1 VSSRSTTY
9 TFVGK
14 DEFSRVAE
22 KVERKAGGMG
32 GKIGKMG
39 KNLAR
44 GATVAA
50 AGVAALGY
58 AGMKA
63 ITAAEGQA
71 SADAKLAQVFKSMGY
86 EKNTKAALDYANEL
100 ERTIGVDSEV
110 IEGAQTKLATFKD
123 LAKNQELLAR
133 TTKVAADLSAA
144 GFGDMSSASVGL
156 GKALQDPV
164 RGMTLLTRQGSLTKD
179 EQAKIAAEFER
190 TGDKAKAQESI
201 LKALEKQVGGVAEA
215 SADSSDKMAIAFDN
229 VVESIGMALLPAFNK
244 MAPVVQ
250 DAAEW
255 FSDKLMPALQD
266 MGAKIMPTLAKWW
279 GTVSKAIEDNRP
291 GLEKLWKVFQAV
303 GKVIVT
309 TVLPAYFKFQ
319 AFITKTLLKALG
331 ELGKFAPK
339 LATFFLRGL
348 AQIVRSFGSFYKV
361 VTGVLEGILTV
372 AEKTLGWL
380 PGIGDKIKDAKR
392 SFSEFRDHSVG
403 KIDAVADSLETAA
416 DKVEEWD
423 RAAGNAKEAK
433 VKADIA
439 NLKTNIAE
447 AKIKLNDPNL
457 TKDRKSEIK
466 ADIHDLNSKIRE
478 ANRELASIKSKTISL
493 KVVVSR
499 QGNVYQVTPGQV
511 GGAKPL
517 FMAKGGIVTRPTLAL
532 IGEAGPEAV
541 VPLSRSAKVAV
552 AGTGG
557 VTVNIYGGMDSK
569 EAIAREMH
577 KALLDLQRATGRP
590 LFPASA

>member
-1 VSSRSTTY
+1 MSSRSTTY
-9 TFVGK
+9 TFIGEDK
-14 DEFSRVAE
+14 FSRVAD

-32 GKIGKMG
+32 GKIAKGGRM
-39 KNLAR
+39 LAV
-44 GATVAA
+44 GASAAA

-63 ITAAEGQA
+63 ISAAEGQA

-100 ERTIGVDSEV
+100 EKTIGVDAEV

-123 LAKNQELLAR
+123 LAKNQQLLAR
-133 TTKVAADLSAA
+133 TTQVAADLSAA

-164 RGMTLLTRQGSLTKD
+164 RGMTLLTKQGSLTKD

-190 TGDKAKAQESI
+190 TGDKAAAQESI

-215 SADSSDKMAIAFDN
+215 SADSSDKMKIAFDN
-229 VVESIGMALLPAFNK
+229 VVESIGMALLPAFDK

-250 DAAEW
+250 NAAEW
-255 FSDKLMPALQD
+255 FSNKLMPAMQD
-266 MGAKIMPTLAKWW
+266 MGEKIMPTLSRWW
-279 GTVSKAIEDNRP
+279 DTVSQAIEDNRP

-319 AFITKTLLKALG
+319 AFISKTLLKVLGKLG
-331 ELGKFAPK
+331 EFAPK
-339 LATFFLRGL
+339 LASFWLRGL
-348 AQIVRSFGSFYKV
+348 AQIVRGFGGFYKV
-361 VTGVLEGILTV
+361 ATGVLEGILTV
-372 AEKTLGWL
+372 AEKTLGWI

-392 SFSEFRDHSVG
+392 SFSEFRDHSVD

-416 DKVEEWD
+416 DKVDEWD

-433 VKADIA
+433 IKANIADLKSNIATAKTELASKDLTKERKAELKADIA
-439 NLKTNIAE
+439 DLKEGVRE
-447 AKIKLNDPNL
+447 AKEKLAEV
-457 TKDRKSEIK
+457 RGKSV
-466 ADIHDLNSKIRE
+466 
-478 ANRELASIKSKTISL
+478 TIGVNVHFKRSGQDYYKL
-493 KVVVSR
+493 PSGKVI
-499 QGNVYQVTPGQV
+499 
-511 GGAKPL
+511 PL
-517 FMAKGGIVTRPTLAL
+517 AKGGIVTRPTIAL

-541 VPLSRSAKVAV
+541 IPLSRPNAAPAMSA
-552 AGTGG
+552 GP
-557 VTVNIYGGMDSK
+557 VTVQ
-569 EAIAREMH
+569 
-577 KALLDLQRATGRP
+577 LVLDGRVIQQSIVNYERTSGRP
-590 LFPASA
+590 ILTSA